1 MVMRLLCCLL
11 LIAAAP
17 LWAATQL
24 QASVDKNPVL
34 AGEFFVLTI
43 SADDSINSEQPDTS
57 VLLKDFVVGPTS
69 VSSRTNIING
79 EISKQTNWSVKLMT
93 RKEGTYTIPAF
104 TVAGVSSKPIELTVA
119 KRSQTS
125 EQNKEAFIKTS
136 IKPTSLYVQEAGV
149 YTVKLYLD
157 NNKELLDGNLTTP
170 EMENAELTPINKQSE
185 DYELIDGKRYLV
197 ITREYLVQP
206 QKSGVNTITAPVFNG
221 RIRQNYRQMAV
232 SAMGEDVDIEIKP
245 IPENYSG
252 AWLPSELVNLDEQW
266 QPKDDT
272 VEVGTPITRTITL
285 TALGVTKEQL
295 PDITMPTI
303 EGIRSY
309 PDQKEN
315 NNAVRNGRVVS
326 QQTASYALLPQKPGT
341 YTLPEIKLPWF
352 NTKINR
358 ISYATIAER
367 TITVIPSSS
376 SVNTPINAPQ
386 NMNDLPLDEA
396 NTESNSAGK
405 PLAQTATVI
414 NQSPLWLIGV
424 AILGYVL
431 WIITVIFYWFN
442 RSNIN
447 TVENVQPSPTSLNQ
461 PSLKKLIK
469 VHKTGDIKGFYNEL
483 THYAMQVTHEETGA
497 IDKLCQSIN
506 NPQLNNAIIQLQA
519 QLYGNKATNSDLGAI
534 IKILESEQT
543 QSLKLQPTVLKD
555 LYN

>member
-57 VLLKDFVVGPTS
+57 VLLKNFVVGPTS

-295 PDITMPTI
+295 PDIDMPQVQ
-303 EGIRSY
+303 GFRSY
-309 PDQKEN
+309 PDEKESN
-315 NNAVRNGRVVS
+315 HLVRDGRVIS
-326 QQTASYALLPQKPGT
+326 QQTASYALLPQTPGT

-358 ISYATIAER
+358 ISYATIPARTLTVVPSTNPLTPTAPAIAE
-367 TITVIPSSS
+367 P
-376 SVNTPINAPQ
+376 
-386 NMNDLPLDEA
+386 
-396 NTESNSAGK
+396 
-405 PLAQTATVI
+405 QTASSNELSHTPTNVQTVT
-414 NQSPLWLIGV
+414 QVTSPMWLIIVAIVGYGLWLV
-424 AILGYVL
+424 TLVL
-431 WIITVIFYWFN
+431 YIKKRPQQSTPKALSKSVT
-442 RSNIN
+442 S
-447 TVENVQPSPTSLNQ
+447 VSLNELKLFAKQ
-461 PSLKKLIK
+461 NNSSAFYNALNLYAKQYTGKNVAAIEYLLASLKN
-469 VHKTGDIKGFYNEL
+469 T
-483 THYAMQVTHEETGA
+483 
-497 IDKLCQSIN
+497 
-506 NPQLNNAIIQLQA
+506 QLNDEIAKLRTKLYSSADEQVDLSLIVNLLSQA
-519 QLYGNKATNSDLGAI
+519 TK
-534 IKILESEQT
+534 QT
-543 QSLKLQPTVLKD
+543 QSTSNSTELKN
-555 LYN
+555 LYD